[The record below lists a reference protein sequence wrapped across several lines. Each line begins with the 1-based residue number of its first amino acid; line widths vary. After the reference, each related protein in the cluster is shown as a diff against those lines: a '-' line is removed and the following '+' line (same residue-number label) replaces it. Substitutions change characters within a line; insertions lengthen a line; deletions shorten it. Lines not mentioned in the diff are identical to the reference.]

1 MKGRRNVSINLKEI
15 KSQHELNDGKRSS
28 DVLVSAL
35 EKCNQLE
42 LKIIALESELKEVCD
57 VLIKVSPNHVQ
68 WVMSNWKYLYDEMKE
83 MEKSNGI

>member
-1 MKGRRNVSINLKEI
+1 MI
-15 KSQHELNDGKRSS
+15 KSQDDLNPCNDGKRSS

-42 LKIIALESELKEVCD
+42 LKIIALEGELKEVCD

-68 WVMSNWKYLYDEMKE
+68 WVMSNWKYLYDENDFFRKE
-83 MEKSNGI
+83 FGDD

>member
-1 MKGRRNVSINLKEI
+1 MSHNPNTV
-15 KSQHELNDGKRSS
+15 KSQDDLPTTNDGKRSS

-68 WVMSNWKYLYDEMKE
+68 WVMSNWKYLYDENDFFRKE
-83 MEKSNGI
+83 FGDD

>member
-1 MKGRRNVSINLKEI
+1 MSHNPNTV
-15 KSQHELNDGKRSS
+15 KSQDDLPTTNDGKRSS

-42 LKIIALESELKEVCD
+42 LKIIALESELKTVCD

-68 WVMSNWKYLYDEMKE
+68 WVMSNWKYLYDEIKE
-83 MEKSNGI
+83 MEKNNGR

>member
-1 MKGRRNVSINLKEI
+1 MSINLKEI

-42 LKIIALESELKEVCD
+42 LKIIALESELKTVCD

-68 WVMSNWKYLYDEMKE
+68 WVMSNWKYLYDENDFFRKE
-83 MEKSNGI
+83 FGDD